1 MADDMNAANPNTIT
15 ITATDDYLPD
25 PPKPIATSMPDG
37 TMMQAAIIVPA
48 DSRNNT
54 YFNFDSPPPAKRSR
68 RSSSSINP
76 FDIDPDCSNASTATS
91 ATTNDSSV
99 SATASASVLD
109 GSNYTSASSASG
121 NASTAAAPKR
131 RGRPPKAHSTPISP
145 SQLLNMSETDVRYF
159 QMRDKNNEA
168 SRRSRLNRKDREQ
181 QFSEE
186 AADLEATNRRLVE
199 LERRLEAQCSRWK
212 KRVLQLAT
220 V

>member
-1 MADDMNAANPNTIT
+1 MNHATDSPNTT
-15 ITATDDYLPD
+15 TTTNTTVDCHLD
-25 PPKPIATSMPDG
+25 PPKPIATSIP
-37 TMMQAAIIVPA
+37 AATIAAA
-48 DSRNNT
+48 DRSGKT

-68 RSSSSINP
+68 RISSVNP
-76 FDIDPDCSNASTATS
+76 VDFDLDCSNASTATS
-91 ATTNDSSV
+91 TATTDSSSTTDISTDV
-99 SATASASVLD
+99 RASALD
-109 GSNYTSASSASG
+109 GGNSSTSAASITP
-121 NASTAAAPKR
+121 SAAPKR

-145 SQLLNMSETDVRYF
+145 TQLRDMSETDVRYF

-186 AADLEATNRRLVE
+186 AAHLEDTNRKLVA

-212 KRVLQLAT
+212 ERVLQLAT